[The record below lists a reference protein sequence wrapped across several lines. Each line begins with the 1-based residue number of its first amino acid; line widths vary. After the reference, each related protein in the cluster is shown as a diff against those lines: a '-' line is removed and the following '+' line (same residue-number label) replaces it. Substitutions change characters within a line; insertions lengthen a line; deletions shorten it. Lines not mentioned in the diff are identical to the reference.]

1 MSVILRMLIILY
13 NQTNT
18 LKDIVIHLNIGLF
31 ISNPEQLQR
40 RINVYRWVFRRG
52 IPYFN
57 GHDANLRQAQVCLRI
72 LRCGLSKRYAKHY
85 CYGRGS
91 EIDQSERAGVC
102 GVQGIPQPH
111 AHPNKPLPF
120 CLLTPGKMTWICL
133 LLLGQVYS
141 LELFPTVLICIFVY
155 HCLSDY
161 HIM

>member
-1 MSVILRMLIILY
+1 MFYRVKYSLLY
-13 NQTNT
+13 KPERITEMYFKSGFPKGNPPS
-18 LKDIVIHLNIGLF
+18 L
-31 ISNPEQLQR
+31 SNG
-40 RINVYRWVFRRG
+40 VF
-52 IPYFN
+52 
-57 GHDANLRQAQVCLRI
+57 ANLVQAQVCRMI

>member
-1 MSVILRMLIILY
+1 MFYRVKYSLLY
-13 NQTNT
+13 KPERITEMYFKSGFPKGNPPS
-18 LKDIVIHLNIGLF
+18 L
-31 ISNPEQLQR
+31 SNG
-40 RINVYRWVFRRG
+40 VF
-52 IPYFN
+52 
-57 GHDANLRQAQVCLRI
+57 ANLVQAQVCRMI

-141 LELFPTVLICIFVY
+141 LELFATVLICIFVY

>member
-72 LRCGLSKRYAKHY
+72 LRCGLSKRYGKEY
-85 CYGRGS
+85 CFRGS
-91 EIDQSERAGVC
+91 VSVCNQAERGW
-102 GVQGIPQPH
+102 GFMGKSPPPSQPQPRMF
-111 AHPNKPLPF
+111 LPVDF
-120 CLLTPGKMTWICL
+120 LISNMHLLVFWCVWSLRLSQICFDL
-133 LLLGQVYS
+133 
-141 LELFPTVLICIFVY
+141 
-155 HCLSDY
+155 
-161 HIM
+161 

>member
-1 MSVILRMLIILY
+1 MFYRVKYSLLY
-13 NQTNT
+13 KPESITEMYFKSGFPKGNPPS
-18 LKDIVIHLNIGLF
+18 L
-31 ISNPEQLQR
+31 SNG
-40 RINVYRWVFRRG
+40 VF
-52 IPYFN
+52 
-57 GHDANLRQAQVCLRI
+57 ANLVQAQVCRMI

>member
-1 MSVILRMLIILY
+1 MFYRVKYSLLY
-13 NQTNT
+13 KPERITEMYFKSGFPKGNPPS
-18 LKDIVIHLNIGLF
+18 L
-31 ISNPEQLQR
+31 SNG
-40 RINVYRWVFRRG
+40 VF
-52 IPYFN
+52 
-57 GHDANLRQAQVCLRI
+57 ANLVQAQVCRMI

-133 LLLGQVYS
+133 LLLG
-141 LELFPTVLICIFVY
+141 
-155 HCLSDY
+155 
-161 HIM
+161 